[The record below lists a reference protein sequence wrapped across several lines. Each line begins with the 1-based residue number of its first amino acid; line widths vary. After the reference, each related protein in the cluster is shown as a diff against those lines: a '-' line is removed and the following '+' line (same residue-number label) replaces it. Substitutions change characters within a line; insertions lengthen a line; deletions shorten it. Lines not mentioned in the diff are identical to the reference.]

1 MKRFLKKGMAA
12 LLSVVMVVTAAPQLA
27 KEVHAAENQLP
38 TKEQFATV
46 EELKSFNT
54 NDTDGK
60 NPAKVYFG
68 NNSQQWW
75 IAGSQQEHG
84 LTLFAASPLATGVQ
98 FNSNTNER
106 EYNGQSV
113 YANHY
118 GASQLR
124 TTLQDLEK
132 SHFTGA
138 EQNLMINRTIYTN
151 DTKNNSIYS
160 TTDRL
165 HLAYGNHNLDI
176 YGEQYITVG
185 TNSQENLNSGLRV
198 DKEYWGN
205 SGYFWLRAPYMDGS
219 GLALVA
225 IPGICMTYSYVDL
238 ANALVPAFELDLTSV
253 IFASAAPAA
262 TSEGTLATNDAFTLR
277 HKSQT
282 DIGAAIISQSKG
294 SIAVTDVTNEN
305 TYLVVQNSQGAWAK
319 KVSSNDLVFASDID
333 PSLTSF
339 ENCKVWLETT
349 SDRITYAEE
358 ATPGSG
364 HNVKVNVGENLTVT
378 GGNILQMNVSGDIT
392 EIIVKANHG
401 YYVPDDYINNLQ
413 GQLNGLAATK
423 TDNGFAISGTPT
435 NDVSITLPAAEHYFI
450 VEGGT
455 EGSDYTYEKGILT
468 FIKDGEY
475 VVRNRTDISNPHD
488 RIVIP
493 KNFKGK
499 LTLDNVTI
507 NLDFVPCINV
517 AGSADLTLMIRGKNQ
532 LGVHTDNAAAIQF
545 ANVTEDG
552 RLVIDSEDPKGEL
565 KLHGR
570 NGPGIGSPGYNDAYT
585 KNIYINGGII
595 DVSSDNG
602 IGIGSYSDK
611 YPSEI
616 TINGGTITGSK
627 IGSNVPQS
635 NVIVNGGNISNELI
649 GETVIDGGFVQ
660 GKVNDTEIKNLAGVT
675 VYKANIA
682 LENGNVKSLKV
693 DGNDYQFPINP
704 GTNNICVYLPVGE
717 HKLTHEDFDGKTYEF
732 IIRIEKDGTAK
743 YVNGWTKEL
752 SIEGWTYNDKANDPS
767 ATAKY
772 GKVVY
777 TYSSEENG
785 EYTTEVP
792 GNAGTYYVK
801 ATVVGTEN
809 YTDLESD
816 PVQFEITKA
825 NTTLTF
831 EKDNI
836 DKIYDKNAISEPK
849 VSKTG
854 SSNDVVFTWFVA
866 NGADWKQLDTAPS
879 DVGTY
884 KVVASVTEDTNYNGT
899 SIEKE
904 FAITKSDSDIQVTA
918 EKPEYVYEDQ
928 ITLDVSVNLA
938 KKLSFLERLF
948 KNDNTVTAYV
958 GDTAISSSVEL
969 DKNNHATLTIDTKDE
984 QVRKVLKPSDQK
996 LTITVKYNGSENL
1009 NNTKNDI
1016 SIMLQKKDTTVSFD
1030 TAFNLSR
1037 VYNGKSVTVD
1047 VENDIHKTKNAPE
1060 VTLNWNT
1067 EDGTAFDTA
1076 PLKAGK
1082 YQLIVSIPEDA
1093 YYKGSSVQHNFEI
1106 SKAELSVAV
1115 KVKDKQYDGFNT
1127 AEIESAALVG
1137 VAEGDQITLINGT
1150 PTFDSVEVGENIAI
1164 HFTEFTLEA
1173 EEDVLNNYT
1182 LIQPTGVTASITN
1195 TWIPTKDVEYTTS
1208 QPNGNGWLKEDFKI
1222 QAKEGYLL
1230 ALGNKADGS
1239 RSVNWNKELAG
1250 SEEGANSIAFYV
1262 KNVKTGAIS
1271 TQITVPYKLDK
1282 TKPQVNGLEKDKVY
1296 CKEITFTV
1304 EETNLDV
1311 VKANEK
1317 DLTPNEKGVYTLTA
1331 GNHQI
1336 TVMDQA
1342 GNETVL
1348 AVTVNAEHTPNADD
1362 SDCTT
1367 PITCAVCGMVVKEAQ
1382 EHSFTT
1388 YTSDSNAG
1396 CLTDGTKTAECDHEG
1411 CVQTKTVA
1419 EEGSALGHDWGEW
1432 ETVTSPDCENKG
1444 SEKRTCKRCSVTETK
1459 DLEASGHDWE
1469 EEFTVD
1475 QEATCTEEGSKS
1487 IHCKKCDA
1495 VKDSTSI
1502 PATGHAYGKP
1512 KWNWNEDGKTVAVTF
1527 ICQNDSSHVE
1537 TKTTEVTSAVKEPAT
1552 CTQAGITTYTATVS
1566 FEGNV
1571 YTDTKDVADI
1581 EALGH
1586 DWEEKY
1592 TVDKEATCT
1601 EEGSKSIHC
1610 KNCDETKDNTV
1621 LPTTGHKYVHGVCA
1635 ICEAKDPNYKEHE
1648 IADGNGSSWNKGD
1661 ENGLSVQTPGVIGKI
1676 TDVILSG
1683 KPLVEGA
1690 DYVVNDGTVI
1700 LKPNVLK
1707 ELKEG
1712 NHTLTI
1718 YGEKGYVETQIKI
1731 EQNATP
1737 VPQNPGNTAKPE
1749 KPDDK
1754 DPNQE
1759 TGSPKTGDYANLALW
1774 FGLLFASIGSA
1785 SVTYFYKKKKRN

>member
-1 MKRFLKKGMAA
+1 MKRFLKKGTAA
-12 LLSVVMVVTAAPQLA
+12 LLSAVMVVTAAPQLA

-54 NDTDGK
+54 ISSDNV
-60 NPAKVYFG
+60 PAAKVYFG

-75 IAGSQQEHG
+75 IAGSQQEQG
-84 LTLFAASPLATGVQ
+84 LTLFAASPLERMM
-98 FNSNTNER
+98 FNENPYGAGEFD
-106 EYNGQSV
+106 GQYV
-113 YANHY
+113 DANHY
-118 GASQLR
+118 GASTIRTKLLELESSYFTDAEELLVNR
-124 TTLQDLEK
+124 TT
-132 SHFTGA
+132 
-138 EQNLMINRTIYTN
+138 ICTN
-151 DTKNNSIYS
+151 DTKNNIVYS
-160 TTDRL
+160 TTDKL
-165 HLAYGNHNLDI
+165 YLAYG
-176 YGEQYITVG
+176 EQSTNRVTVG
-185 TNSQENLNSGLRV
+185 ENSSESLGTDLSV
-198 DKEYWGN
+198 DKDYWGN
-205 SGYFWLRAPYMDGS
+205 DHFWVRMPCTDFGSFGLYAEPSGYLNILFVGDSSNLK
-219 GLALVA
+219 
-225 IPGICMTYSYVDL
+225 
-238 ANALVPAFELDLTSV
+238 PAFELNLSSV
-253 IFASAAPAA
+253 LFASAAPAVSS
-262 TSEGTLATNDAFTLR
+262 TGDLTLQDTDGDGAFTLR
-277 HKSQT
+277 YKADNLGFALVSYDKS
-282 DIGAAIISQSKG
+282 K
-294 SIAVTDVTNEN
+294 VTLTSVPDG
-305 TYLVVQNSQGAWAK
+305 TYLVVQNSTGAKAK
-319 KVSSNDLVFASDID
+319 QITNETEVSASDMGLD
-333 PSLTSF
+333 SF
-339 ENCKVWLETT
+339 KNCKVWLETT
-349 SDRITYAEE
+349 DTTNRMTYATLAIPEQGT
-358 ATPGSG
+358 A
-364 HNVKVNVGENLTVT
+364 VNIV
-378 GGNILQMNVSGDIT
+378 GNIGLNIT
-392 EIIVKANHG
+392 SNNSSQELAPNTAIAHITVEVTDG
-401 YYVPDDYINNLQ
+401 YYLPDDYISNLQ
-413 GQLNGLAATK
+413 SQLNGLTVTK
-423 TDNGFAISGTPT
+423 IDNGFTISGTPIS
-435 NDVSITLPAAEHYFI
+435 DVNVTLPAAEHYFI

-455 EGSDYTYEKGILT
+455 EDSDYTYEKRILT

-475 VVRNRTDISNPHD
+475 VVRNRTDISNPRD

-507 NLDFVPCINV
+507 NLDFVPCIDV

-545 ANVTEDG
+545 MNVTDSG
-552 RLVIDSEDPKGEL
+552 RLVIDSEEPEGEL

-570 NGPGIGSPGYNDAYT
+570 NGPGIGSPGYGSEYT

-602 IGIGSYSDK
+602 IGIGSYSDR
-611 YPSEI
+611 YSSEI
-616 TINGGTITGSK
+616 TINGGTIKGSK
-627 IGSNVPQS
+627 IGSKARNSSVT
-635 NVIVNGGNISNELI
+635 INGGNIINELI

-660 GKVNDTEIKNLAGVT
+660 GKVNDTEIKNSAGAI
-675 VYKANIA
+675 VYKANII
-682 LENGNVKSLKV
+682 LENSNVKSLKV
-693 DGNDYQFPINP
+693 DGKDYAFPAQP
-704 GTNNICVYLPVGE
+704 GTDKIWVYLPVGE

-732 IIRIEKDGTAK
+732 TIRIEKDGTAK
-743 YVNGWTKEL
+743 QVNSWTEELTIQGWKYGE
-752 SIEGWTYNDKANDPS
+752 NANHPS
-767 ATAKY
+767 AKAKF
-772 GKVVY
+772 GTVTY

-785 EYTTEVP
+785 VYTIDVP
-792 GNAGTYYVK
+792 TNVGTHYIK
-801 ATVVGTEN
+801 ATVEETN
-809 YTDLESD
+809 DYTGLESK
-816 PVQFEITKA
+816 PVPFEIKKA
-825 NTTLTF
+825 DTTLTF

-836 DKIYDKNAISEPK
+836 DKTYDKNAISEPN
-849 VSKTG
+849 VTKTG
-854 SSNDVVFTWFVA
+854 SNKDVVFAWYSYDGTY
-866 NGADWKQLDTAPS
+866 WKPLNSTPVN
-879 DVGTY
+879 VGTY
-884 KVVASVTEDTNYNGT
+884 KVVASVEEDTNYNGT

-904 FAITKSDSDIQVTA
+904 FKITSSDSDITIVSDKTT
-918 EKPEYVYEDQ
+918 YVYEDQ

-938 KKLSFLERLF
+938 KKQSFFERLF
-948 KNDNTVTAYV
+948 AKDNTVTAYI

-969 DKNNHATLTIDTKDE
+969 DKNNHATLRINTKDE
-984 QVRKVLKPSDQK
+984 KVRELLKPSDQK
-996 LTITVKYNGSENL
+996 RIITVKYNGSENL
-1009 NNTKNDI
+1009 NNTAKDI
-1016 SIMLQKKDTTVSFD
+1016 SIMLHKKDTTVSFKD
-1030 TAFNLSR
+1030 TAFDLSR

-1106 SKAELSVAV
+1106 SKAELSVKV
-1115 KVKDKQYDGFNT
+1115 KVKDKQYDGLNT
-1127 AEIESAALVG
+1127 AEIETVTLVG
-1137 VAEGDQITLINGT
+1137 VAEGDQIKLINGT
-1150 PTFDSVEVGENIAI
+1150 PTFASVDAGENIAI

-1182 LIQPTGVTASITN
+1182 LIQPTGVTANITN

-1208 QPNGNGWLKEDFKI
+1208 QPNANGWLKEDFKI

-1250 SEEGANSIAFYV
+1250 SEEGANSIEFYV

-1271 TQITVPYKLDK
+1271 IGITENYQLDK

-1331 GNHQI
+1331 GNHRI
-1336 TVMDQA
+1336 TVVDQA

-1367 PITCAVCGMVVKEAQ
+1367 PVTCAVCGTIVKEAQ

-1419 EEGSALGHDWGEW
+1419 EEGSALGHNWGEW

-1459 DLEASGHDWE
+1459 DLEASGHAWE

-1502 PATGHAYGKP
+1502 PATGHSYGKP
-1512 KWNWNEDGKTVAVTF
+1512 KWNWNGDGKTVAVTF

-1537 TKTTEVTSAVKEPAT
+1537 TKTAEVTSAVNKPAT

-1571 YTDTKDVADI
+1571 YTDTKDVANM

-1592 TVDKEATCT
+1592 TVDKEATCA
-1601 EEGSKSIHC
+1601 EEGSKSVHC
-1610 KNCDETKDNTV
+1610 KNCDEMKDNMV
-1621 LPTTGHKYVHGVCA
+1621 LPATGHKYVHGVCA
-1635 ICEAKDPNYKEHE
+1635 ICEANDPNYKEHE
-1648 IADGNGSSWNKGD
+1648 IADGNGSSWNKRD

>member
-12 LLSVVMVVTAAPQLA
+12 LLSAVMVVTAAPQLA

-54 NDTDGK
+54 ISSDNV
-60 NPAKVYFG
+60 PAAKVYFG

-75 IAGSQQEHG
+75 IAGSQQEQG
-84 LTLFAASPLATGVQ
+84 LTLFAASPLATSQKFEPNYNQNKQYSTDWKCDYTSTGS
-98 FNSNTNER
+98 SNPTE
-106 EYNGQSV
+106 V
-113 YANHY
+113 YPNHY
-118 GASQLR
+118 GASPLR
-124 TTLQDLEK
+124 TTLQGLETTY
-132 SHFTGA
+132 FTGA
-138 EQNLMINRTIYTN
+138 EQGLMKETTIYTN
-151 DTKNNSIYS
+151 DTKNSSVYS
-160 TTDRL
+160 TTNKL
-165 HLAYGNHNLDI
+165 YLAYGD
-176 YGEQYITVG
+176 YSDDKYITVG
-185 TNSQENLNSGLRV
+185 TNSKDSLNDGLRV
-198 DKEYWGN
+198 DMDYWGN
-205 SGYFWLRAPYMDGS
+205 IIFWLRAPLMSYSS
-219 GLALVA
+219 GALVA
-225 IPGICMTYSYVDL
+225 WPDGFVD
-238 ANALVPAFELDLTSV
+238 AEFVDSDDALVPAFELNLSSV

-262 TSEGTLATNDAFTLR
+262 SSDGQLQTSNAFTLR

-282 DIGAAIISQSKG
+282 DIGTATISQSKG

-319 KVSSNDLVFASDID
+319 KVSSNDVVFASDID
-333 PSLTSF
+333 SSLTSF

-349 SDRITYAEE
+349 SENITYAEE
-358 ATPGSG
+358 ATQGSG
-364 HNVKVNVGENLTVT
+364 YNVKVNVGENLTVN
-378 GGNILQMNVSGDIT
+378 GGNTVQTNVSGDIT
-392 EIIVKANHG
+392 EIIIKANDG
-401 YYVPDDYINNLQ
+401 YYLPDDYISNLQ
-413 GQLNGLAATK
+413 GHLNGLTV
-423 TDNGFAISGTPT
+423 TETGNGFAITGTPT
-435 NDVSITLPAAEHYFI
+435 SDVNVTLPAARKEHFV
-450 VEGGT
+450 VEGGVKGT
-455 EGSDYTYEKGILT
+455 DYTYGNGVLT
-468 FIKDGEY
+468 FNTDGKY
-475 VVRNRTDISNPHD
+475 VVKHPEGIQETSD

-493 KNFKGK
+493 ENFKGQ
-499 LTLDNVTI
+499 LTLDNITI
-507 NLDFVPCINV
+507 NLGFVPCIDV
-517 AGSADLTLMIRGKNQ
+517 AGSADLTIMIRGTNV
-532 LGVHTDNAAAIQF
+532 LGVHSHDAAAIQF
-545 ANVTEDG
+545 MNVTDSG
-552 RLVIDSEDPKGEL
+552 RLVIDSEEPEGEL

-570 NGPGIGSPGYNDAYT
+570 NGPGIGSPGYNSAYT

-602 IGIGSYSDK
+602 IGIGSYSDE

-627 IGSNVPQS
+627 IGSKAPHSRVT
-635 NVIVNGGNISNELI
+635 INGGNIINELI

-660 GKVNDTEIKNLAGVT
+660 GKVNDTEIKNPAGDT
-675 VYKANIA
+675 VYKANIT
-682 LENGNVKSLKV
+682 LENSNVKFLKV
-693 DGNDYQFPINP
+693 DGKDYPFPAQP
-704 GTNNICVYLPVGE
+704 GTSNVCVYLPVGE
-717 HKLTHEDFDGKTYEF
+717 HKLTHEDFDGKIYEF
-732 IIRIEKDGTAK
+732 TIIIGEDGTVK

-752 SIEGWTYNDKANDPS
+752 SIEGWIYGETENDPS

-772 GKVVY
+772 GDVVY

-792 GNAGTYYVK
+792 RNVGTYYVK
-801 ATVVGTEN
+801 ATVAGTTN
-809 YTDLESD
+809 YTGLESD

-825 NTTLTF
+825 
-831 EKDNI
+831 
-836 DKIYDKNAISEPK
+836 
-849 VSKTG
+849 
-854 SSNDVVFTWFVA
+854 
-866 NGADWKQLDTAPS
+866 
-879 DVGTY
+879 
-884 KVVASVTEDTNYNGT
+884 
-899 SIEKE
+899 
-904 FAITKSDSDIQVTA
+904 
-918 EKPEYVYEDQ
+918 
-928 ITLDVSVNLA
+928 
-938 KKLSFLERLF
+938 
-948 KNDNTVTAYV
+948 
-958 GDTAISSSVEL
+958 
-969 DKNNHATLTIDTKDE
+969 
-984 QVRKVLKPSDQK
+984 
-996 LTITVKYNGSENL
+996 
-1009 NNTKNDI
+1009 
-1016 SIMLQKKDTTVSFD
+1016 
-1030 TAFNLSR
+1030 
-1037 VYNGKSVTVD
+1037 
-1047 VENDIHKTKNAPE
+1047 
-1060 VTLNWNT
+1060 
-1067 EDGTAFDTA
+1067 
-1076 PLKAGK
+1076 
-1082 YQLIVSIPEDA
+1082 
-1093 YYKGSSVQHNFEI
+1093 
-1106 SKAELSVAV
+1106 ELSVEI
-1115 KVKDKQYDGFNT
+1115 KVKDKQYDGLNT

-1137 VAEGDQITLINGT
+1137 VAEGDQIKLINGT
-1150 PTFDSVEVGENIAI
+1150 PTFSRIDAGENIAI

-1182 LIQPTGVTASITN
+1182 LIQPTGVTANITN

-1208 QPNGNGWLKEDFKI
+1208 QPNANGWVKEEFKI
-1222 QAKEGYLL
+1222 QAKGGYLL

-1239 RSVNWNKELAG
+1239 RSTNWSKELAG
-1250 SEEGANSIAFYV
+1250 NEAGANSIEFYV

-1271 TQITVPYKLDK
+1271 IGITENYQLDK

-1331 GNHQI
+1331 GNHRI
-1336 TVMDQA
+1336 TVVDQA

-1367 PITCAVCGMVVKEAQ
+1367 PVTCAVCGTIVKEAQ

-1419 EEGSALGHDWGEW
+1419 EEGSALGHNWGEW

-1444 SEKRTCKRCSVTETK
+1444 SEKRTCKRCFVTETK
-1459 DLEASGHDWE
+1459 DLEASGHAWE

-1502 PATGHAYGKP
+1502 PATGHSYGKP
-1512 KWNWNEDGKTVAVTF
+1512 KWNWNGDGKTVAVTF

-1537 TKTTEVTSAVKEPAT
+1537 TKTAEVTSAVNKPAT

-1571 YTDTKDVADI
+1571 YTDTKDVANM

-1601 EEGSKSIHC
+1601 EEGSKSVHC
-1610 KNCDETKDNTV
+1610 KNCDEMKDNMV
-1621 LPTTGHKYVHGVCA
+1621 LPATGHKYVHGVCA
-1635 ICEAKDPNYKEHE
+1635 ICEANDPNYKEHE
-1648 IADGNGSSWNKGD
+1648 IADGNGSSWNKRD